1 MQPRPR
7 ERCRRAA
14 ALRLTPSPTPETD
27 PSPGP
32 NQASGGEVE
41 AAIEMLASGFSPPAA
56 QQQQQPQPQQQG
68 GEGGISAA
76 EAVRAVEATRVPHG
90 ADGRLRAME
99 AALEQ
104 LVLAGG
110 SVALP
115 LLLKLLTNIA
125 AQPDEPKFRKVRPS
139 AACDRRAHGYL
150 VITPPGAAEQ
160 P

>member
-1 MQPRPR
+1 
-7 ERCRRAA
+7 
-14 ALRLTPSPTPETD
+14 
-27 PSPGP
+27 
-32 NQASGGEVE
+32 
-41 AAIEMLASGFSPPAA
+41 MLASGFSPPAA
-56 QQQQQPQPQQQG
+56 QQQQQPQPQQQQG

-125 AQPDEPKFRKVRPS
+125 AQPDEPKFRKVRSPERSLRSPRPRLPS
-139 AACDRRAHGYL
+139 YHPSRCG
-150 VITPPGAAEQ
+150 
-160 P
+160 